1 MKLLTWNGIA
11 LSVSRLAYAET
22 AAIVFAGDRRKG
34 ARNGVTG
41 AISDASCGSRCL

>member
-34 ARNGVTG
+34 ARTQWRDRRD
-41 AISDASCGSRCL
+41 I